1 MPPPPAPVRRLALAG
16 RVVTMD
22 EHDTVLDEGVV
33 YVADGAIKAVLP
45 RQAPQ
50 PPDFAGVRPVAVG
63 GTIYPGLIELH
74 NHMAFDILRLWQV
87 PQPFSNRD
95 KWRADSVPDYRR
107 LISGPMTVL
116 GKSAAV
122 AAIVRYVEA
131 KCLLGGTTT
140 GQGVRL
146 NSAPGIVSFFRGVV
160 RNVESPGDG
169 LPSAATHVQ
178 DVDARDAARFKER
191 LAAASCMLLHLSEGV
206 DDAARRAF
214 TALRDADGDGDED
227 ERWAIAPS
235 LAGIHCTALSG
246 EDFEVLARLGGA
258 MVWSPL
264 SNHLLYGRTADMA
277 AATSTAT
284 KLRIGL
290 GADWSPSGSKN
301 LLGELK
307 VAKLCSDEHART
319 TGNPLFTDSELV
331 ALATRNAAAILG
343 WPGRLGV
350 LAPGAQ
356 ADLIVLTGSRG
367 DPYTALLRSGE
378 HDLRA
383 VVIGGVARYAT
394 PALMGRLGAGV
405 TETLSVGGRR
415 RALNLDDPTTHP
427 EVAAVTL
434 ADARSQLRDAL
445 ARLPELA
452 REQEDAASDPSAAAA
467 APRLE
472 LVLDE
477 LDDTGFDQRPRL
489 PLDGR
494 LTGPD
499 LLAAAAAPP
508 LSTVL
513 GPLELDPLTVV
524 DDRAWLEEI
533 GTQTNLPQFLRRG
546 LPAMYP

>member
-1 MPPPPAPVRRLALAG
+1 MPPAVQRLALAG

-22 EHDTVLDEGVV
+22 EQDSVLNNGVV
-33 YVADGAIKAVLP
+33 YVADGVIQAVQP
-45 RQAPQ
+45 RTQPA
-50 PPDFAGVRPVAVG
+50 PPDFAGTTPVSVG
-63 GTIYPGLIELH
+63 GTMYPGLIELH

-87 PQPFSNRD
+87 PRPFTNRD

-116 GKSAAV
+116 GKSDAV

-169 LPSAATHVQ
+169 LPAAATHVQ
-178 DVDARDAARFKER
+178 DVDARDAARFKQR
-191 LAAASCMLLHLSEGV
+191 LAEASCMLLHLAEGI

-214 TALRDADGDGDED
+214 LALRDQDGDGDDD

-235 LAGIHCTALSG
+235 LAGIHCTALSR

-277 AATSTAT
+277 AATGTAQ

-307 VAKLCSDEHART
+307 VAKLCSDEHARV
-319 TGNPLFTDSELV
+319 TGDPLLSDAELV

-350 LAPGAQ
+350 LAPGAR
-356 ADLIVLTGSRG
+356 ADIIAITGAGG
-367 DPYTALLRSGE
+367 DPYRALLRSAE

-383 VVIGGVARYAT
+383 VVIAGVARSGT
-394 PALMGRLGAGV
+394 PALMGRLGAPI
-405 TETLSVGGRR
+405 TETLSVGGRT

-427 EVAAVTL
+427 EVAALTV
-434 ADARSQLRDAL
+434 AQAKRQLRDAL

-452 REQEDAASDPSAAAA
+452 REQEDAVRDPSAAAA

-477 LDDTGFDQRPRL
+477 LEDNGFDQRPRL
-489 PLDGR
+489 PLDGE

-499 LLAAAAAPP
+499 LLAAAPAPP
-508 LSTVL
+508 LSTIL
-513 GPLELDPLTVV
+513 GPLGLDPLTVV
-524 DDRAWLEEI
+524 DDKPWLEEI
-533 GTQTNLPQFLRRG
+533 GTQTNLPPFIREG
-546 LPAMYP
+546 LPRLYP